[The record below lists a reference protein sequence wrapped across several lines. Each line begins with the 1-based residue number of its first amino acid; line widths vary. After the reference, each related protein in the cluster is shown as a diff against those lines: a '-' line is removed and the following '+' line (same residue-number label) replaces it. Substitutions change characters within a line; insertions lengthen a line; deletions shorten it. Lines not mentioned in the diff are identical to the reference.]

1 MRQNLIVHIIATLI
15 LTSGEIVIIA
25 IATAI

>member
-15 LTSGEIVIIA
+15 LTSGEIVTIA
-25 IATAI
+25 IAMAI